1 MNNLSKREMI
11 LPGVYLTC
19 VRSEKF
25 KTGCMSISLLRP
37 LRREEASANALIPTV
52 LLRGCESC
60 PDISS
65 ISAFLDSHYGASVGT
80 LVRKKGEVQAVG
92 FFADFLEDAM
102 TLDHEPV
109 LEPMLSFVG
118 DLLLRPVLEN
128 GAFVESYVEGEKQNL
143 INAIESRINDKKSY
157 AVSQLLK
164 VMCKNEAYG
173 VARLGEKEDVQA
185 LDAKSLY
192 AIYRALLTHSQI
204 EIFYL
209 GRREEAQV
217 RALMVQMLRGLP
229 RGELTAVGTDVVP
242 RAKELKSCREAMDI
256 TQGKLSLGLRT
267 GCTALDPAY
276 PAMLLMNA
284 VFGSGVTSKLFLNVR
299 EKLSL
304 CYYASSSLEKFKG
317 VMVISSGIE
326 FDKYETARDEI
337 LRQLD
342 ACRDGQISEDELE
355 SARRAI
361 LSSLKTGMD
370 SPGRLDDYALG
381 QAILGVEGT
390 MADLAELVKAVTLE
404 QVVQAAQRVTLDTEF
419 FLEGVQA

>member
-1 MNNLSKREMI
+1 MI
-11 LPGVYLTC
+11 LPGVYLTY
-19 VRSEKF
+19 VHSEKF

-37 LRREEASANALIPTV
+37 LCREEASANALIPTV
-52 LLRGCESC
+52 LLRGCESY

-65 ISAFLDSHYGASVGT
+65 ISAFLDHHYGASVGT

-92 FFADFLEDAM
+92 FYADFLEDAM
-102 TLDHEPV
+102 TLDHEKV
-109 LEPMLSFVG
+109 LEPMLQFVG

-128 GAFVESYVEGEKQNL
+128 GRFVESYVEGEKQNL

-157 AVSQLLK
+157 AASQLLK
-164 VMCKNEAYG
+164 VMCAEEAYG
-173 VARLGEKEDVQA
+173 VPRLGEKEDVQA
-185 LDAKSLY
+185 LDAESLY
-192 AIYRALLTHSQI
+192 AHYRRLLTQSQI

-209 GRREEAQV
+209 GRREESQV
-217 RALMVQMLRGLP
+217 RSLMEQMLRDLP
-229 RGELTAVGTDVVP
+229 RGELEAVGTVFVP
-242 RAKELKSCREAMDI
+242 RAKSIHTCREAMDV
-256 TQGKLSLGLRT
+256 TQGKLALGLRT
-267 GCTALDPAY
+267 GCTVLDSEY

-304 CYYASSSLEKFKG
+304 CYYASSTLEKFKG

-326 FDKYETARDEI
+326 FDKYEMARDEI

-342 ACRDGQISEDELE
+342 ACRDGDITEDELE

-381 QAILGVEGT
+381 QAIVGREGT
-390 MADLAELVKAVTLE
+390 MADLAEQVRVVTLE
-404 QVVQAAQRVTLDTEF
+404 QVVEAAKRVSLDTEY